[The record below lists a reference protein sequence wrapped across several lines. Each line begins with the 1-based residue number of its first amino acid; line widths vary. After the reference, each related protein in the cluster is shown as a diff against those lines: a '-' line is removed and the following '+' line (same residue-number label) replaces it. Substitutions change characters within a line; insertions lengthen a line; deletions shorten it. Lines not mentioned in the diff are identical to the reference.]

1 MISPGN
7 VKRKIDLAGENP
19 KGPVIS
25 FPEGGIEMRKQRG
38 LLWAALLLVLL
49 WRLLFPA
56 AALALRDWAEAAL
69 WPRGGETVAAWGRAL
84 GEEEERIPA
93 LLPGAGP

>member
-1 MISPGN
+1 
-7 VKRKIDLAGENP
+7 
-19 KGPVIS
+19 
-25 FPEGGIEMRKQRG
+25 MRKQRG

-69 WPRGGETVAAWGRAL
+69 WPRGGETVAAWGRDL
-84 GEEEERIPA
+84 GAEEERIPA